1 MGLTDMFK
9 SKKYNKIFDQVWKI
23 VWPRFKQLPEEE
35 TAEQEFHLVF
45 VGTLLYAA
53 RVNAA
58 LVAGMQETVAKTVA
72 LKILSGANYDKEMED
87 EIIFI
92 FSEEKTA
99 EYANRLNAQLR
110 ALAEK
115 AKNEGTLRTG
125 PSVEGYMEE
134 IETLRTLLREQLSRE
149 D

>member
-1 MGLTDMFK
+1 MGLTDMLK
-9 SKKYNKIFDQVWKI
+9 TKKYNKIFDQVWKI
-23 VWPRFKQLPEEE
+23 VWPRFKNLPEGEK
-35 TAEQEFHLVF
+35 EQELHLVF

-58 LVAGMQETVAKTVA
+58 LAAGMQESVAKSVA

-87 EIIFI
+87 EIIFV

-99 EYANRLNAQLR
+99 DYATGLNAQLR

-115 AKNEGTLRTG
+115 AKTDGTLRTG
-125 PSVEGYMEE
+125 PSVEQYMVAIDE
-134 IETLRTLLREQLSRE
+134 LRSQLGDQLSLE
-149 D
+149 V